1 MRQATLFASAL
12 CVLAFAARLTAKEEI
27 LPGKKSKE
35 RDQAAAENP
44 LYDVAGDMDTAARRL
59 KEAKTDDTTQDIQQ
73 AIIEKLD
80 KLIEAA
86 QQQSDKQPQGGQGD
100 EKKPQK
106 RPEPQP
112 QPKSEEEKKKA
123 EEQQKKPA
131 SAEEKKKQ
139 ERPGIGRPGQGDPS
153 GQIHT
158 DANEWG
164 NLPPAIRDQLQQTQG
179 EGFPL
184 KYREL
189 LRRYYLD
196 LANPKE

>member
-1 MRQATLFASAL
+1 MTRAALFASAL
-12 CVLAFAARLTAKEEI
+12 CLLTLASLLAAKEEI
-27 LPGKKSKE
+27 LPGKKGKE
-35 RDQAAAENP
+35 RDQAAQDNP

-59 KEAKTDDTTQDIQQ
+59 KEAKTDDTTQDVQQ
-73 AIIEKLD
+73 AIIDKLD

-86 QQQSDKQPQGGQGD
+86 QQQDNKPPQGGQGD
-100 EKKPQK
+100 ERKPQK

-131 SAEEKKKQ
+131 SAEERKKQ

-164 NLPPAIRDQLQQTQG
+164 NLPPAVRDQLLQTQG